1 LNIQLS
7 VSIDVRRSAGA
18 VLPFRGVSYSVTSRR
33 HDGRD
38 VFDSED
44 VSALAEMFEELDV
57 HPRLRRPMTVRHN
70 EIKIALTALPSGRL
84 VLHSDCEPDQYMIDA
99 APDRIAVELLCAV
112 ARGNVA
118 RLMAERW
125 KPYAAYCS

>member
-7 VSIDVRRSAGA
+7 VSIDVRRSRGP
-18 VLPFRGVSYSVTSRR
+18 VVTFRGVSYSVTSRR

-44 VSALAEMFEELDV
+44 VSALAEMFDELDV
-57 HPRLRRPMTVRHN
+57 HPRLRRPLSVRHN
-70 EIKIALTALPSGRL
+70 EIKITLTALPTGRL
-84 VLHSDCEPDQYMIDA
+84 VLQADGEPDQYMIDA
-99 APDRIAVELLCAV
+99 AADRVAVELLYAV